1 MGGGGSKID
10 QKASY
15 IGKKCAT
22 EVKAYEIKRIAACF
36 SVVLPKVSCLFFF
49 FLLNLC
55 SSKTSSWAV
64 HSNMKHK
71 QWCIIVCRSTAE
83 YFQGSCSKVGGSC
96 LGLSQR
102 PLWYCSEQTQEARSM
117 GCKPMHFVSPHRSFC
132 LIRVFLYPPNSS
144 PTLLLH

>member
-1 MGGGGSKID
+1 M
-10 QKASY
+10 
-15 IGKKCAT
+15 

-36 SVVLPKVSCLFFF
+36 AVVLPKVSCLFFF
-49 FLLNLC
+49 FLQNWC
-55 SSKTSSWAV
+55 SSKMSSWAF

-117 GCKPMHFVSPHRSFC
+117 GCKAIHFVSPHRSFC
-132 LIRVFLYPPNSS
+132 LFVSPQLQCYTFVALKAWIKMSS
-144 PTLLLH
+144 NIKPGSTRKTHFS